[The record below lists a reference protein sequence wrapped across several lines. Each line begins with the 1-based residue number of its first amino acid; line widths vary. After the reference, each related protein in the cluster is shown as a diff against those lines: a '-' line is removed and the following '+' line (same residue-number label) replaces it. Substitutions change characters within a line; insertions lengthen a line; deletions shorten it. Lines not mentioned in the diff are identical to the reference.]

1 MDIHSANECTRCAL
15 SQTRTT
21 VVVGSGPLHA
31 ALIVIGEAPGKSED
45 EGGAPFIGR
54 SGQLLFSLINE
65 ELKMN
70 REDCYVTNV
79 VKCRPPDN
87 RTPLAPEIAACA
99 PWLEAQ
105 RALWSGQV
113 VLTLG
118 LTAARVMTGS
128 KAPMKDLHG
137 IPVVR
142 HNLTFVPTYHP
153 AAALR
158 QGPSVVA
165 VMRADL
171 AVVRGLL
178 S

>member
-1 MDIHSANECTRCAL
+1 MDLGTAHECTRCAL

-21 VVVGSGPLHA
+21 VVVGSGSLNAP
-31 ALIVIGEAPGKSED
+31 LIVIGEAPGKSED
-45 EGGAPFIGR
+45 EGGVPFIGR
-54 SGQLLFSLINE
+54 SGQLLFTLIAE
-65 ELKMN
+65 ELALS
-70 REDCYVTNV
+70 REHCYVTNV
-79 VKCRPPDN
+79 VKCRPPGN
-87 RTPLAPEIAACA
+87 RQPLAPEIAACS

-105 RALWSGQV
+105 QAMWSGKV
-113 VLTLG
+113 ALTLG

-128 KAPMKDLHG
+128 KSPMRELHG

-142 HNLTFVPTYHP
+142 DNLTIVPTYHP

-171 AVVRGLL
+171 AVLRGLL

>member
-1 MDIHSANECTRCAL
+1 MDIHSANECTRCTL
-15 SQTRTT
+15 SKTRTT
-21 VVVGSGPLHA
+21 VVFGSGSLDA

-54 SGQLLFSLINE
+54 SGQLLFSLIAE
-65 ELKMN
+65 ELTMS

-79 VKCRPPDN
+79 VKCRPPEN
-87 RTPLAPEIAACA
+87 RTPLAPEIVACA

-105 RALWSGQV
+105 RAMWSGKV

-118 LTAARVMTGS
+118 LTAARAMTGS
-128 KAPMKDLHG
+128 KASMKDLHG
-137 IPVVR
+137 VPVVR
-142 HNLTFVPTYHP
+142 EHLTIVPTYHP

-165 VMRADL
+165 VMRDDL

>member
-1 MDIHSANECTRCAL
+1 MDIHSANECTRCTL
-15 SQTRTT
+15 SATRTT
-21 VVVGSGPLHA
+21 VVFGSGSLDA

-54 SGQLLFSLINE
+54 SGQLLFSLIAE
-65 ELKMN
+65 ELAMS

-105 RALWSGQV
+105 RSMWSGKV

-118 LTAARVMTGS
+118 LTAARAMTGS
-128 KAPMKDLHG
+128 KASMKDLHG
-137 IPVVR
+137 VPVER
-142 HNLTFVPTYHP
+142 DHLTIVPTYHP

>member
-1 MDIHSANECTRCAL
+1 MNIQSANECTRCAL
-15 SQTRTT
+15 SQTRAT
-21 VVVGSGPLHA
+21 VVFGSGTLDA
-31 ALIVIGEAPGKSED
+31 RLIVIGEAPGKSED

-54 SGQLLFSLINE
+54 SGQLLFSLIAE
-65 ELKMN
+65 ELTMS

-99 PWLEAQ
+99 PWLEGQ
-105 RALWSGQV
+105 RAMWSGKV

-118 LTAARVMTGS
+118 LTAARAMAGS
-128 KAPMKDLHG
+128 KAPMKSLHG

-142 HNLTFVPTYHP
+142 DQLTIVPTYHP

>member
-1 MDIHSANECTRCAL
+1 MDIHSANECTRCTL
-15 SQTRTT
+15 SATRTT
-21 VVVGSGPLHA
+21 VVFGSGSLDA

-54 SGQLLFSLINE
+54 SGQLLFSLIAE
-65 ELKMN
+65 ELTMS

-105 RALWSGQV
+105 RSMWSGKV

-118 LTAARVMTGS
+118 LTAARAMTGS
-128 KAPMKDLHG
+128 KASMKDLHG
-137 IPVVR
+137 VPVER
-142 HNLTFVPTYHP
+142 DHLTIVPTYHP

-165 VMRADL
+165 VMRDDL